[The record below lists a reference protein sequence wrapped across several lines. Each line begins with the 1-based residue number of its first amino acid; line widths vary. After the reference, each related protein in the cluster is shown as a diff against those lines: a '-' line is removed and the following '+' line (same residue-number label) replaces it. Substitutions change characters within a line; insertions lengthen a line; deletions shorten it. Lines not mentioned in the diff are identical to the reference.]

1 MDSLFCLPQWSIL
14 LLSLTIAH
22 HITRL
27 PIWVEL
33 HLRIK
38 KRSFFVFMKTPLFPS
53 YLTELDWDGKEGLI
67 EGKCLFLGVK
77 VSYLTSICAC
87 VCVGARERQC
97 VWVLRAR
104 CHQKH
109 SVSLGTTAKQDFQA
123 HLISS
128 ALRCDIVIFFLR
140 KFSQKNSIK
149 KYFYVFSQNSF

>member
-38 KRSFFVFMKTPLFPS
+38 KRSFFFFMKTPLFPS
-53 YLTELDWDGKEGLI
+53 YLTGLDWDGKEGLI

-87 VCVGARERQC
+87 VCVGVCGCERETVCVGAQSKMSPKTHRFSRHHRQTRFSSTLDIIC
-97 VWVLRAR
+97 IKMWH
-104 CHQKH
+104 CH
-109 SVSLGTTAKQDFQA
+109 
-123 HLISS
+123 
-128 ALRCDIVIFFLR
+128 FFSKKIQSK
-140 KFSQKNSIK
+140 KF
-149 KYFYVFSQNSF
+149 Y